1 MLNQSQYCNLV
12 YQLYQIIQNTQWQ
25 FSLQSQDSKLE
36 HLCSITRALALV
48 FYHINPNWKVACAV
62 YKIFALQ
69 QKRSISQKHKLERFV
84 KSWPAPNG
92 DWIELF
98 LNLHFNWRKCKCILE
113 LADHD
118 MMMVKSNGWTLRWG
132 EMSCCEV
139 DTSTLCLKIF

>member
-1 MLNQSQYCNLV
+1 MPNQSQYCNLV

-36 HLCSITRALALV
+36 HLCSITRVLALV

-92 DWIELF
+92 DWNAAWIELF
-98 LNLHFNWRKCKCILE
+98 FEFALQ
-113 LADHD
+113 
-118 MMMVKSNGWTLRWG
+118 
-132 EMSCCEV
+132 
-139 DTSTLCLKIF
+139 LKKM